1 MNPNLNKSPKL
12 KPNHLNRDALI
23 YVRQSTM
30 AQVRFNQESTQR
42 QYALKEIA
50 IALGWP
56 EERIRVIDGDLGIS
70 GSGRSKRPGFT
81 QLVTSVSLGEA
92 GAVFGLEISRLAR
105 SSADLMKLLELC
117 GLFETLVI
125 DEDGIYD
132 MGDFNDRLLIGL
144 KGTMGEAELHFLHA
158 RMIGGKEN
166 AASRGELRF
175 PLPVGY
181 ARDPDGNTVM
191 DPDEEIQHA
200 IFTLFRAFRATG
212 SAYGVVRYFAENQLL
227 FPKRAFGGA
236 WDGKISWGTLTL
248 SRVVGIIHNP
258 AYTGAYVYGR
268 YRDQKTIDPEGH
280 YEHHAVR
287 LRDKSAW
294 KVFIPEHHQA
304 YISWEEY
311 EANLAILDNNRTNT
325 ELSGPAREG
334 AALLTGI
341 LLCGKCGRR
350 MTVRYTGNGGI
361 RPVYECLGRWEH
373 GNKATCSSIPAM
385 VIDQAVSE
393 KVLSVM
399 KISELEI
406 ALKVIHNIN
415 SENQVSDRQWL
426 LSLERAQYEANRAE
440 RQFMLADPENRLVV
454 RSLEANW
461 DQKLKDLEKLKQDYA
476 LHCSRKL
483 WSPSEKEEEDI
494 RRLAERIPE
503 IWSSPLTTPKDKKR
517 IIRILVE
524 DVTVFA
530 EKRCRD
536 FSIGIRFRSGKCE
549 KLSLEKSLPAPDRKR
564 HSADTVNMIRE
575 FSSIM
580 DDHEIAEQ
588 LNRAEVTTPDGKAF
602 TTASVRWLRYK
613 HHIPGL
619 FQTEKQGIS
628 VSEAASLLGIS
639 SNRVYSGIS
648 SGKIPA
654 RKGRPGWPWIIMI
667 DSSNIETIK
676 AIL

>member
-1 MNPNLNKSPKL
+1 
-12 KPNHLNRDALI
+12 
-23 YVRQSTM
+23 
-30 AQVRFNQESTQR
+30 
-42 QYALKEIA
+42 
-50 IALGWP
+50 
-56 EERIRVIDGDLGIS
+56 
-70 GSGRSKRPGFT
+70 
-81 QLVTSVSLGEA
+81 
-92 GAVFGLEISRLAR
+92 
-105 SSADLMKLLELC
+105 
-117 GLFETLVI
+117 
-125 DEDGIYD
+125 
-132 MGDFNDRLLIGL
+132 
-144 KGTMGEAELHFLHA
+144 
-158 RMIGGKEN
+158 
-166 AASRGELRF
+166 
-175 PLPVGY
+175 
-181 ARDPDGNTVM
+181 
-191 DPDEEIQHA
+191 
-200 IFTLFRAFRATG
+200 
-212 SAYGVVRYFAENQLL
+212 
-227 FPKRAFGGA
+227 
-236 WDGKISWGTLTL
+236 
-248 SRVVGIIHNP
+248 
-258 AYTGAYVYGR
+258 
-268 YRDQKTIDPEGH
+268 
-280 YEHHAVR
+280 
-287 LRDKSAW
+287 
-294 KVFIPEHHQA
+294 
-304 YISWEEY
+304 
-311 EANLAILDNNRTNT
+311 
-325 ELSGPAREG
+325 
-334 AALLTGI
+334 
-341 LLCGKCGRR
+341 
-350 MTVRYTGNGGI
+350 
-361 RPVYECLGRWEH
+361 
-373 GNKATCSSIPAM
+373 M

-676 AIL
+676 ALL